1 MSTGYQRM
9 ITHTAADGLSCA
21 VNEIEEEEDSVR
33 TDDAS
38 VDEDHVWLKPV
49 WLLIIILCTIS
60 QIFVSTSFRNEIV
73 SDRFIPQLQQ
83 QLPTILQQQLE
94 QLEHAWPNFT
104 YATQERLRPG
114 FQLAKEKGA
123 KGQYPVVMIPGFVTS
138 GLEVWQGK
146 ECAKKYFRQRM
157 WGGVGSVQ
165 HWLMERHCV
174 MEHLALD
181 LMTGTDPEDIRIRA
195 AQGFEAADFFMGSY
209 WVWSKVLENLADV
222 GYDGSTMSME
232 SYDWRLAFPMLEE
245 RDGYLTKLKYK
256 IEAFHSATGK
266 KVILTSH
273 SLGALLV
280 HYFFAWVS
288 EKDKSWA
295 DEHIHAFVNS
305 K

>member
-1 MSTGYQRM
+1 M

-21 VNEIEEEEDSVR
+21 VNKIQEEEDSVR

-38 VDEDHVWLKPV
+38 VDEDHVWFKPF
-49 WLLIIILCTIS
+49 WFLIIILCTLS
-60 QIFVSTSFRNEIV
+60 QIFVSTSLRNEIV

-83 QLPTILQQQLE
+83 
-94 QLEHAWPNFT
+94 LEHAWPNINESLEWLKFNQSLTKT

-123 KGQYPVVMIPGFVTS
+123 KGKYPVVMIPGFVTS

-209 WVWSKVLENLADV
+209 WVWSKILENLADV

-232 SYDWRLAFPMLEE
+232 SYE
-245 RDGYLTKLKYK
+245 
-256 IEAFHSATGK
+256 
-266 KVILTSH
+266 
-273 SLGALLV
+273 
-280 HYFFAWVS
+280 
-288 EKDKSWA
+288 
-295 DEHIHAFVNS
+295 
-305 K
+305 